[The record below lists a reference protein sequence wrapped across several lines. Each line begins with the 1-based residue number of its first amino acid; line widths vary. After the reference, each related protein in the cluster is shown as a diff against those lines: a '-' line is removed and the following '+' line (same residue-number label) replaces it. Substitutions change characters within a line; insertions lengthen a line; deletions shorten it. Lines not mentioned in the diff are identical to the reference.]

1 MNAREVRIMFLY
13 EAIQEVLRQNH
24 NTPMPVE
31 EIASQTNRQ
40 GLYSTG
46 MTNPFRVG
54 FRAIGDIA
62 KGNPPLFDV
71 LIRLR

>member
-1 MNAREVRIMFLY
+1 MFLY
-13 EAIQEVLRQNH
+13 QAIQQVLQQRGNV
-24 NTPMPVE
+24 PMSTE
-31 EIASQTNRQ
+31 DIADEINRQ
-40 GLYSTG
+40 GLYSRG